1 MSHPG
6 QSQAAPV
13 SAPGKTHYRK
23 AFKSP
28 YLGSADVV
36 DPIVVTIKLVRLEA
50 DMSKQSKDQFNTAHF
65 AERFIRPGEPMK
77 PMILN
82 ATNCKFLADL
92 TGSKYL
98 EDWAGTRV
106 MIKVDPNVRF
116 GKETVE
122 GLRLAK
128 APSVA
133 VDMSDPRQ
141 EQWRDA
147 ARIGGTEAAG
157 AFFKSMSR
165 EEREFSKMGLRQEVW
180 AIAEQ
185 VDAAGAIAAAPV
197 AAGDQAKTDGDH
209 AQGRP
214 DNGSRE
220 QVSGGDQP

>member
-1 MSHPG
+1 MN

-13 SAPGKTHYRK
+13 SDPGKTHYRK

-36 DPIVVTIKLVRLEA
+36 DPIVVTIKVVCLEG
-50 DMSKQSKDQFNTAHF
+50 DLSKQSKDQFNTAHF

-128 APSVA
+128 APSLCA
-133 VDMSDPRQ
+133 DMSDERQ
-141 EQWRDA
+141 EAWREA
-147 ARIGGTEAAG
+147 ARTGGTEAA
-157 AFFKSMSR
+157 AEFFRGMTR
-165 EEREFSKMGLRQEVW
+165 EEREFSKGGLRSEVW
-180 AIAEQ
+180 EAAQ
-185 VDAAGAIAAAPV
+185 QWDAQQPAAGGLPPEEAGAPAEEAQPAGAAQE
-197 AAGDQAKTDGDH
+197 DQ
-209 AQGRP
+209 Q
-214 DNGSRE
+214 
-220 QVSGGDQP
+220 